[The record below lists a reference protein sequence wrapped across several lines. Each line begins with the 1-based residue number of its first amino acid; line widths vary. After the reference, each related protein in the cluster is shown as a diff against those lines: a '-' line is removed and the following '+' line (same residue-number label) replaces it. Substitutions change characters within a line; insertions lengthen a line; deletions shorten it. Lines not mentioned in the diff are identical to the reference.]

1 MKRDEF
7 IPETGGDHT
16 TPSDQTPFRRKSGER
31 AFVVQFDPI
40 ENTRSRLRGRVEVVA
55 SGEHTRFRSI
65 KGMVEFMVLT
75 LRKPPHR
82 F

>member
-1 MKRDEF
+1 MKHDDSC
-7 IPETGGDHT
+7 PETADAGAAR
-16 TPSDQTPFRRKSGER
+16 SDDTPFMRKSGER

-40 ENTRSRLRGRVEVVA
+40 KSTRSRLRGRVEVVA
-55 SGEHTRFRSI
+55 SGEHTRFRSL